1 MVRNEESLLSIEAT
15 FNTSMCISV
24 AVDNFPLCFFVPII
38 RAAGVESNCIK
49 GMTWKVQ
56 WHYFMIELPI
66 IFGGDKSSIQQH
78 IFFSSH
84 WQQIPLYIFPPFHR
98 AVHGEAKCIK
108 DKKHKMLPLIVATND
123 TMHDMSTI
131 TVPTITE
138 IPVEAE
144 IEIRSRALI
153 YEDIKEMY
161 SKGENEP
168 TLYEI

>member
-1 MVRNEESLLSIEAT
+1 
-15 FNTSMCISV
+15 
-24 AVDNFPLCFFVPII
+24 
-38 RAAGVESNCIK
+38 
-49 GMTWKVQ
+49 
-56 WHYFMIELPI
+56 
-66 IFGGDKSSIQQH
+66 
-78 IFFSSH
+78 
-84 WQQIPLYIFPPFHR
+84 
-98 AVHGEAKCIK
+98 
-108 DKKHKMLPLIVATND
+108 MLPLIVATND
-123 TMHDMSTI
+123 TMHDMSTL